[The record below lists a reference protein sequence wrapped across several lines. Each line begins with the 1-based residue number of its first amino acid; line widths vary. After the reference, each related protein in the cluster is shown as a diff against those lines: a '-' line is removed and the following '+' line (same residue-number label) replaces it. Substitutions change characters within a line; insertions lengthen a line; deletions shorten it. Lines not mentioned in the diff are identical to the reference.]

1 MKPKDAVESINR
13 DFHRYAV
20 VAGLSALIVIGIGAY
35 VTSQASG
42 RQLASRGMINAI
54 VHRDAALA
62 AIVLATG
69 LALWLSQA
77 QESAFLG
84 WLAAGLL
91 AATGWAGWLGRPL
104 LHATLAPLGFAI
116 VAVIVFLSSSK
127 WSEAPELVDGSAVP
141 LLRPF
146 AMAGPPLVLV
156 QTMLGAAYR
165 HKAIGVTAHLAGAMI
180 VSVSLLVAASL
191 VIQHYPAHSALR
203 PAATWMI
210 SILLSQ
216 VILGI
221 TAFALQLL
229 GLGSAIAVIAVT
241 VSHVLGG
248 SLTLAASMMLAMQ
261 VQRNVRPRPARASG
275 EEPANLTHGA
285 SQT

>member
-1 MKPKDAVESINR
+1 MKTKDPVESINL

-42 RQLASRGMINAI
+42 RQLASRGLVNAI

-104 LHATLAPLGFAI
+104 LHATLAPLGFSI
-116 VAVIVFLSSSK
+116 VAAIAFLSSSK
-127 WSEAPELVDGSAVP
+127 WSEAPELVDGSVAP

-146 AMAGPPLVLV
+146 AMAGPLLVLV

-165 HKAIGVTAHLAGAMI
+165 HKAIGVTAHLAGAMV
-180 VSVSLLVAASL
+180 VSVSLLVAANL
-191 VIQHYPAHSALR
+191 AMQYPAHRALR
-203 PAATWMI
+203 SAAIWMI
-210 SILLSQ
+210 SILLTQ

-221 TAFALQLL
+221 AAFALQLL

-241 VSHVLGG
+241 VSHVVCG
-248 SLTLAASMMLAMQ
+248 SLTLAASMVLAMQ
-261 VQRNVRPRPARASG
+261 VQRNVRPRLERTG
-275 EEPANLTHGA
+275 REEPANLTQGA
-285 SQT
+285 SQP